1 MPRRPVP
8 GKGTNGRSRR
18 MVERE
23 AVVVPQAGLHARPAA
38 MFVKEAKSFGSDI
51 VVIKD
56 GREANAKSS
65 LKLMTLGARHGDK
78 VVIRAEG
85 EDEEA
90 AVEALVAILSREEEE

>member
-1 MPRRPVP
+1 
-8 GKGTNGRSRR
+8 

-23 AVVVPQAGLHARPAA
+23 AVVVPEAGLHARPAA
-38 MFVKEAKSFGSDI
+38 KFVKTAKGYSSDI

-56 GREANAKSS
+56 GAEVNAKSS
-65 LKLMTLGARHGDK
+65 LRLMTLGAKHGDK

-90 AVEALVAILSREEEE
+90 AVDALVAILSEEEE